1 MTLLTKTES
10 PQLTD
15 QSLRVGQFGTAVTS
29 QFGSQFRIMTRPVSS
44 LSLLSVLL
52 LAALLAVGVY
62 FCLAEQAF
70 AQNGL
75 PPQPLGQPCQLDIS
89 RSDIQAYF
97 TSDMGDSLR
106 HPAWRERY
114 SGKKVHWSGR
124 VYKVRH
130 YPESFRY
137 EVLIQVLPEVFTYD
151 TLVVLEGNS
160 ALDPGIH
167 KGVSVKFSGQ
177 IFGGVDALGIKEVY
191 VLLLRPE
198 DLTINT
204 AGP

>member
-10 PQLTD
+10 SQLTD
-15 QSLRVGQFGTAVTS
+15 QSLRVGQFGS
-29 QFGSQFRIMTRPVSS
+29 LFRSPVAS

-70 AQNGL
+70 AQNGQ
-75 PPQPLGQPCQLDIS
+75 PPQSDIS

-97 TSDMGDSLR
+97 TSDIGDSLR

-114 SGKKVHWSGR
+114 SGKKVHWAGR

-160 ALDPGIH
+160 ALDPRIH
-167 KGVSVKFSGQ
+167 KGVSVEFAGQ

-198 DLTINT
+198 DLVMIT
-204 AGP
+204 AP